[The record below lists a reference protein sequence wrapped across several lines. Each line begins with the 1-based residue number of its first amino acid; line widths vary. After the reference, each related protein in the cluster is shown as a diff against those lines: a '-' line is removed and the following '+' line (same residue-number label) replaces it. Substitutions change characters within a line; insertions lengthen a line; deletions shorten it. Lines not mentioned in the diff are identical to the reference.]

1 MNKATNK
8 KRRRRLIIYI
18 IAVIVLF
25 PVIGFRFY
33 LYPRLPILNGHAA
46 KNMCS
51 CVFVAGIPEDKVK
64 TQELGFF
71 PANLAKIVINKEEK
85 SATATVWG
93 YGAKTAYYREGL
105 GCALY
110 NGKKPAKKTFQ
121 IPSTRHD
128 SLANWFDKQV
138 KSTSSM
144 VTPDQQKKLE
154 AALDWAFREG
164 NPTKL
169 FTRATL
175 VVYKGQIVAE
185 RYAKGFNKESRFMG
199 WSMTKGITALLY
211 GILAKQ
217 GKLKIDDPVNMPA
230 WKGKSKAKITYRNLL
245 NMQSGL
251 EWDEDYGSMSDVT
264 RMLYTS
270 NALGQFASQ
279 KPLEFPPGTEWK
291 YSSGTSNILSYALV
305 NFFPDQKSYQEFPY
319 QALLHKIGA
328 YSMILEADADGYF
341 VGSSYSW
348 ATARDWAKLGLLML
362 NNGAWNGEQ
371 IVEKSFV
378 DFIRKPLPK
387 SQGHYGAGFW
397 LNDTTD
403 PKELMPDVPK
413 DAYSY
418 RGFHAQRVQ
427 IIPSKDLVIVRLGET
442 HDEPSFSFN
451 EWTKQVINALEK
463 QIK

>member
-1 MNKATNK
+1 MNKAKNK
-8 KRRRRLIIYI
+8 NRKRRLVIYL
-18 IAVIVLF
+18 IAVIILL

-71 PANLAKIVINKEEK
+71 PASLTKIVVNRATK
-85 SATATVWG
+85 SATASVWG
-93 YGAKTAYYREGL
+93 FRAKTAYYREGL

-110 NGKKPAKKTFQ
+110 NNGKQPTKEKFQ
-121 IPSTRHD
+121 VPTTRYD
-128 SLANWFDKQV
+128 SLANWFEWQAKGKPSV
-138 KSTSSM
+138 
-144 VTPDQQKKLE
+144 VTPAQKKKLE
-154 AALDWAFREG
+154 KALDWAFRTDQ
-164 NPTKL
+164 PKKL
-169 FTRATL
+169 FTRAAL
-175 VVYKGQIVAE
+175 VIYKGQIVAE
-185 RYAKGFNKESRFMG
+185 RYAKGFDQKSRLMG
-199 WSMTKGITALLY
+199 WSMTKGITTLLY

-217 GKLKIDDPVNMPA
+217 GKLKIDDPIKIPA
-230 WKGKSKAKITYRNLL
+230 WQGKPKAKITNRNLL

-251 EWDEDYGSMSDVT
+251 AWDEDYGSMSDVT

-270 NALGQFASQ
+270 NALGKFASQ
-279 KPLEFPPGTEWK
+279 KPLKFTPGTQWK

-305 NFFPDQKSYQEFPY
+305 HFFPDQKRYQEFPY
-319 QALLHKIGA
+319 RALLHKIGA
-328 YSMILEADADGYF
+328 YSMVLETDADGYF

-371 IVEKSFV
+371 IVDKSFV

-387 SQGHYGAGFW
+387 SKGHYGAGFW

-403 PKELMPDVPK
+403 PKELMSDVPK

-418 RGFHAQRVQ
+418 RGFHGHRVE
-427 IIPSKDLVIVRLGET
+427 IIPSKGLVIVRLGET
-442 HDEPSFSFN
+442 HDESSFGFN
-451 EWTKQVINALEK
+451 EWTKRVIEAVSF
-463 QIK
+463 